1 MSRIFVSLIVVIFI
15 LVAVP
20 SGQAQYRSHQAPPRR
35 PQMLQEEGL
44 GGKLDLNF
52 SSEYIWR
59 GMELN
64 HQFVMQPSARISD
77 SGFELEALGNMD
89 MSSSNDNRGKFTRWI
104 YRAGLAKRSRESAAA
119 ISYYYYD
126 NAELGF
132 AKTQEVALEVRYGYP
147 FFAGQDI
154 YYDFD
159 NANGFYFRSK
169 IGFFGDIG
177 PLRII
182 PKLTLAF
189 ATNNYQNYYFNV
201 DEDTFLDVVVSLRAE
216 FNIVSGL
223 YLYAEGDYY
232 ELAKSGLRHSEENIQ
247 RGENFYWQGGVDF
260 RF

>member
-1 MSRIFVSLIVVIFI
+1 MSRIFVSLIVIIFI

-20 SGQAQYRSHQAPPRR
+20 SVQAQYRYHQAPPRQ
-35 PQMLQEEGL
+35 PQAMQKEGV

-64 HQFVMQPSARISD
+64 HQFVMQPSARISE

-104 YRAGLAKRSRESAAA
+104 YRAGLAQRSREGSAA

-132 AKTQEVALEVRYGYP
+132 AKTQEVALEVSYGYP
-147 FFAGQDI
+147 FFGGGDI

-159 NANGFYFRSK
+159 NANGFYFRGI
-169 IGFFGDIG
+169 IGFYGDIG

-182 PKLTLAF
+182 PKFTLSY
-189 ATNNYQNYYFNV
+189 ATNNYQNHYFNV
-201 DEDTFLDVVVSLRAE
+201 NEDSFLDIVASLKAE

-223 YLYAEGDYY
+223 YIYVEGDYY
-232 ELAKSGLRHSEENIQ
+232 ELSRSGLRHSEENIQ